1 MKIEFLYVVSDGER
15 YGICSPSGDL
25 ILPIEY
31 KIIDVDNRLNII
43 IGNDANELEVDN
55 HDKSIMSGNQ
65 MMVGHYSKETN
76 SIIKEKAKVKDNAVQ
91 LDDEGDYVWD
101 GKFRYTN
108 CNEDEFHSP
117 WVDYTDKYTIE
128 DSLYDALGGEMD
140 AVWNID

>member
-1 MKIEFLYVVSDGER
+1 
-15 YGICSPSGDL
+15 
-25 ILPIEY
+25 
-31 KIIDVDNRLNII
+31 
-43 IGNDANELEVDN
+43 
-55 HDKSIMSGNQ
+55 MSGNQ

-76 SIIKEKAKVKDNAVQ
+76 SIIKEMAKVKDNAVQ